1 MQETLSNMTKEEDMK
16 RMFNLNGPNT
26 AIPETAPSKQSATDI
41 PKKEPEVDINE
52 PCIVI

>member
-1 MQETLSNMTKEEDMK
+1 MTKEEDMK

-26 AIPETAPSKQSATDI
+26 TIPETAPSKQSATDI
-41 PKKEPEVDINE
+41 PKKELEVNINE